1 MWQPDNANGS
11 SFWGFG
17 VNGVGGVGGAGLGY
31 NLGGGGWDR

>member
-17 VNGVGGVGGAGLGY
+17 VNGVGGVGW
-31 NLGGGGWDR
+31 GGFRV

>member
-17 VNGVGGVGGAGLGY
+17 VNGVGGAGLGY